1 MTPHDL
7 NRLHWRALLPDDLT
21 AMYDLHQRSLEGM
34 AVQVVKPESRDF
46 LRELLQ
52 GRGIVTG
59 AWCEDALVAYGVL
72 QHDLLPEDDPRDLLG
87 LAAAQPVRKL
97 AGAAV
102 APGWR
107 GLGLQ
112 RLLIERRLASAPGA
126 AVLFATAAPGNLPS
140 WRNLLA
146 YGFAVRALVHR
157 YGGHARYLLARV
169 SGDKAEAGGAGLE
182 FSGDQLP
189 RQQALLA
196 QGWRGIAPGRAS
208 GSLRLVPPAEAGD
221 LACPPGGRT
230 AR

>member
-7 NRLHWRALLPDDLT
+7 DRLHWRALLPDDLT
-21 AMYDLHQRSLEGM
+21 AMYDLHRRSLEGM
-34 AVQVVKPESRDF
+34 AVQIVKPESRDF

-59 AWCEDALVAYGVL
+59 AWCEGALVAYGVL

-87 LAAAQPVRKL
+87 LDAAQRVQKL

-112 RLLIERRLASAPGA
+112 RLLIERRLASAPGD

-146 YGFAVRALVHR
+146 CGFAVRALVHR
-157 YGGHARYLLARV
+157 YGGHARYLLARMP
-169 SGDKAEAGGAGLE
+169 GEKAEDTAEAGGAGLE
-182 FSGDQLP
+182 FSGDQLH
-189 RQQALLA
+189 
-196 QGWRGIAPGRAS
+196 
-208 GSLRLVPPAEAGD
+208 
-221 LACPPGGRT
+221 
-230 AR
+230 